1 MSFSTAV
8 IPGAI
13 LVASVLLYTSRPL
26 ESVYT
31 PPAFMCR
38 TLEQTMRLSFRLI
51 LALIAGVTAVS
62 LGFGVYQAQTEV
74 QAQRDEVQRHAR
86 VLAES
91 MRTSAESLVA
101 AGSWSDLQA
110 FVDEFQNHERLAGV
124 AVYNQNTLPV
134 AVTSSLDTALTGPPA
149 AVVFAMRSAQGGG
162 QFFRLAGQP
171 MHVYAVPLRGGNG
184 IIGAIAIFH
193 NVAYIS
199 AHRAAVITHALASI
213 GVQTI
218 LIVCITILIVRWSL
232 GRPLRRM
239 AQWLRDQR
247 TGRLSADGEVPKEE
261 MFGPL
266 ATEVTQMATSLN
278 AARAAAQE
286 EARLREAAESLWT
299 PERLRVSVRSKL
311 NGSRLFIVSNR
322 EPYEHF
328 RRGNSV
334 VCRVPA
340 SGLVTALEPVLL
352 ACDGTWIA
360 QGTGDADREATD
372 AHDRLRVPP
381 DHPHYTLRR
390 VWLTKEEDS
399 GFYFGFANEG
409 LWPLCHIAH
418 TRPTFQAEDWDYY
431 QGVNRKFADA
441 VIEEMQGE
449 RNPVVLVQDYHFALL
464 PRMIKERRPD
474 ARIAIFWHIPWP
486 NPEAFG
492 ICPWQ
497 RELLDGML
505 GADLIGFHVQAH
517 CNNFLDTVNYAL
529 ESRIDWEHFAVSRR
543 DHVTSVRP
551 FPISVAFNGDHP
563 VSTAGA
569 PKYLERGAL
578 FRHLGVEATYMGV
591 GVDRVDYT
599 KGIPERFRGIERF
612 LEQHPSYRG
621 KLAFVQI
628 GAPSRTRIKRYQDLM
643 AEVEE
648 EALRINRR
656 FQEGQWKPIVF
667 LKRQHSHEEIQ
678 AYYRAAHFCLVT
690 SLHDGMNLVAKEY
703 VSARS
708 DRQGALILS
717 RFTGASHELS
727 DALIVN
733 PYDTDELA
741 HAIHIAL
748 EMPPEEARAR
758 MERMRAA
765 VREHNVYA
773 WAGSL
778 ISELSAIRLEPK
790 NHVREVPSEVYVES
804 AG

>member
-1 MSFSTAV
+1 
-8 IPGAI
+8 
-13 LVASVLLYTSRPL
+13 
-26 ESVYT
+26 
-31 PPAFMCR
+31 
-38 TLEQTMRLSFRLI
+38 MRLSLRLI

-62 LGFGVYQAQTEV
+62 LGSALYQAQAQV
-74 QAQRDEVQRHAR
+74 QAQRDEVQRHAS

-91 MRTSAESLVA
+91 MRTSAESLVQ
-101 AGSWSDLQA
+101 AGAWSELQA

-124 AVYNQNTLPV
+124 AVYDKNGMPV
-134 AVTSSLDTALTGPPA
+134 AVTSSLATPLTAPPA
-149 AVVFAMRSAQGGG
+149 AVTLAMRSGHGQG
-162 QFFRLAGQP
+162 QFFRLAGLP
-171 MHVYAVPLRGGNG
+171 MHVFAEPLRGGAG
-184 IIGAIAIFH
+184 IAGSIAGPIAGAIAIFH
-193 NVAYIS
+193 NVAYIG
-199 AHRAAVITHALASI
+199 AQRTTVLLHALAS
-213 GVQTI
+213 VALQTI
-218 LIVCITILIVRWSL
+218 LIVCITLLIVRWSL

-247 TGRLSADGEVPKEE
+247 TGRPSSDGEPPKEE
-261 MFGPL
+261 IFGPL
-266 ATEVTQMATSLN
+266 ANEVAQLATSLS
-278 AARAAAQE
+278 AARAAAHE

-311 NGSRLFIVSNR
+311 NGSRLFVVSNR
-322 EPYEHF
+322 EPYEHL
-328 RRGNSV
+328 RRGNSI
-334 VCRVPA
+334 VCTVPA

-360 QGTGDADREATD
+360 QGTGDADREASD
-372 AHDRLRVPP
+372 ANGHLRVPP
-381 DHPHYTLRR
+381 EHPHYTLRR
-390 VWLTKEEDS
+390 VWLTKEEDA

-418 TRPTFQAEDWDYY
+418 TRPAFQAGDWEYY
-431 QGVNRKFADA
+431 QAVNRKFADA
-441 VIEEMQGE
+441 VVQEMEGEEK
-449 RNPVVLVQDYHFALL
+449 PVVLVQDYHFALL
-464 PRMIKERRPD
+464 PRMIKEQRPD

-505 GADLIGFHVQAH
+505 GADLIGFHVQQH
-517 CNNFLDTVNYAL
+517 CNNFLETVDYTL

-543 DHVTSVRP
+543 DHVTAVRP
-551 FPISVAFNGDHP
+551 FPISVAFNGEKP
-563 VSTAGA
+563 PSAA
-569 PKYLERGAL
+569 SPPKYLERGAL
-578 FRHLGVEATYMGV
+578 FRQLGVEATYMGL

-599 KGIPERFRGIERF
+599 KGIPERFRGIERL

-621 KLAFVQI
+621 KLTFVQI

-643 AEVEE
+643 TEVEE

-656 FQEGQWKPIVF
+656 FQEGPWKPIVF

-678 AYYRAAHFCLVT
+678 SYYRAAHFCLVT

-703 VSARS
+703 VAARA

-717 RFTGASHELS
+717 RFAGASHELV
-727 DALIVN
+727 DALVVN

-741 HAIHIAL
+741 HAIQTAL
-748 EMPPEEARAR
+748 EMPPEEARMR
-758 MERMRAA
+758 MDRMRATI
-765 VREHNVYA
+765 REHNVYA

-778 ISELSAIRLEPK
+778 IAELAAIRLESRSP
-790 NHVREVPSEVYVES
+790 VREQPVEVFVES